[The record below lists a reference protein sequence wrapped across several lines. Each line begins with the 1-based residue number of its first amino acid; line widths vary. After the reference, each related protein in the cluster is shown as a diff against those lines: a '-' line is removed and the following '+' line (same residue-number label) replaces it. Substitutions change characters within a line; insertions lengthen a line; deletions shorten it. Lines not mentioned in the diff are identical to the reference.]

1 MTTSLHV
8 DANGNA
14 VQSVQLIGTPAK
26 IAIGASSASTAIP
39 SVGPDVARIVRVAS
53 NASCYIAFGTSGVA
67 ATTDSTLFPAGVE
80 VLTVPPTATHIAC
93 IQDGAVTGTFQITA
107 VV

>member
-14 VQSVQLIGTPAK
+14 VQSVQLTGTPAK
-26 IAIGASSASTAIP
+26 ISIAASTDRVAIP
-39 SVGPDVARIVRVAS
+39 LVNADVARVVRVAA
-53 NASCYIAFGTSGVA
+53 NASCYIAFGTSGVEA
-67 ATTDSTLFPAGVE
+67 STNSTLFPAGVE

-107 VV
+107 VI

>member
-1 MTTSLHV
+1 MTTSLHI

-14 VQSVQLIGTPAK
+14 VQSVQLAGTPAK
-26 IAIGASSASTAIP
+26 ISIGASTARVAIP
-39 SVGPDVARIVRVAS
+39 SVGADVANVVRVAS
-53 NASCYIAFGTSGVA
+53 NASCYIAFGDSGVN

-107 VV
+107 VR